1 MKIKKELRKYCPRC
15 KQYTMHTV
23 GLYKKG
29 KDRAMAQGAR
39 RYERKKKGYGSQPKP
54 IQKKFAKVTKKAM
67 FRLRCKDCNYT
78 VQTKGIRLKRVDII

>member
-1 MKIKKELRKYCPRC
+1 MKIKKELRKFCPKC
-15 KQYTMHTV
+15 KKHTIHTV

-29 KDRAMAQGAR
+29 KERVLSQGHR

-54 IQKKFAKVTKKAM
+54 IQKKFAKVTKKSM

-78 VQTKGIRLKRVDII
+78 LQTKGFRSKRVDIV

>member
-15 KQYTMHTV
+15 KKHTAHTV

-29 KDRAMAQGAR
+29 KDRADAQGAR

-54 IQKKFAKVTKKAM
+54 IQKKFAKVTKKTM
-67 FRLRCKDCNYT
+67 FRLRCKECNYT
-78 VQTKGIRLKRVDII
+78 FQTKGFRSKRVDIV